1 MNLEEIYA
9 RHLVELGHFQAIL
22 ADLGLNSTLAERSD
36 QVPYHTLLVELEP
49 DADERQRQMAV
60 NFYPADP
67 ELVGDSLFLQYFLV
81 LPFRFDA
88 AGAARL
94 REYLPEANNQ
104 VVIGH
109 FSLSTAEPYQCHFR
123 YVQTLPA
130 DSILRAE
137 AVTDVLTLVSYT
149 PLLYQNVLEDLA
161 AGDITVEQ
169 ARANQAAQLGRPQ

>member
-1 MNLEEIYA
+1 MSLEELHA
-9 RHLVELGHFQAIL
+9 RHLVELGHLQAIL
-22 ADLGLNSTLAERSD
+22 ADKALTSVIAERSD
-36 QVPYHTLLVELEP
+36 ELPYHTLLVELEP
-49 DADERQRQMAV
+49 DADERPRQMAV

-67 ELVGDSLFLQYFLV
+67 ELVADSLLLQYFLV
-81 LPFRFDA
+81 LPVRFDA

-104 VVIGH
+104 VVVGH
-109 FSLSTAEPYQCHFR
+109 FSLTNAEPFQLHFR

-130 DSILRAE
+130 DSVLRAE
-137 AVTDVLTLVSYT
+137 AVTDVLTLVTYT

-169 ARANQAAQLGRPQ
+169 ARAHQAAQLGRPQ